1 MNTSEE
7 IQTKNR
13 QFREEEFLYRDLA
26 GNLFRFGCCPRESK
40 NRRTIDPYPENS
52 QKGQLSGDLAT
63 SPPDRCHPAH

>member
-13 QFREEEFLYRDLA
+13 QFRRKSSCIVALPGISSGSGAAQDS
-26 GNLFRFGCCPRESK
+26 ESK
-40 NRRTIDPYPENS
+40 NLRTIDPYPENS

-63 SPPDRCHPAH
+63 SETVNPES

>member
-1 MNTSEE
+1 MNTSKE

-26 GNLFRFGCCPRESK
+26 GNLFRFGCAQDSESK
-40 NRRTIDPYPENS
+40 NRRTIDHYPENS

-63 SPPDRCHPAH
+63 SETVNPES